1 MKKRTAI
8 TIITLLSI
16 VAVAASAV
24 SVVSINRCI
33 KNDRYIATNYRHAFE
48 ELVTGVTDLDNALK
62 KSVLVTSSGM
72 AGAVCSEVFA
82 KAQTADMAMGI
93 LPFSSTE
100 LEKTTAFI
108 NKVRDYAFSL
118 SQKAASGQEF
128 TQEEKENLKSLS
140 DTASVLTMNL
150 KSIQETMGSGLV
162 SLEQYERTLKSFD
175 EREEEFIPQT
185 AGDSMGVAEAEFP
198 EIPALIYDGPFSEH
212 IADIQPRMLE
222 GKDKIDKSE
231 GRKAAARFLGVRA
244 EQVYPTGEVKGKIPS
259 YTYETQLG
267 NANVSVTVSKAG
279 GLVYQ
284 VLNSRYVETAQLSPK
299 EAIDMAKTFL
309 ERRGYTDMKESYYL
323 ISDNILTA
331 NFAWVQEGIVCYSDL
346 LKVGIALDDGS
357 LQSFEASGYITSH
370 YQRELPA
377 VEVSLETAEGKVPE
391 ELTVLGSGDV
401 LIPNSG
407 QREILCHE
415 YECED
420 INEQRF
426 IIYVNAVTGEQ
437 EKIMIVLEDEN
448 GTLTI

>member
-108 NKVRDYAFSL
+108 NKVGDYAFSL

-284 VLNSRYVETAQLSPK
+284 VLNSRYVETAQL
-299 EAIDMAKTFL
+299 
-309 ERRGYTDMKESYYL
+309 
-323 ISDNILTA
+323 
-331 NFAWVQEGIVCYSDL
+331 
-346 LKVGIALDDGS
+346 
-357 LQSFEASGYITSH
+357 
-370 YQRELPA
+370 
-377 VEVSLETAEGKVPE
+377 
-391 ELTVLGSGDV
+391 
-401 LIPNSG
+401 
-407 QREILCHE
+407 
-415 YECED
+415 
-420 INEQRF
+420 
-426 IIYVNAVTGEQ
+426 
-437 EKIMIVLEDEN
+437 
-448 GTLTI
+448 